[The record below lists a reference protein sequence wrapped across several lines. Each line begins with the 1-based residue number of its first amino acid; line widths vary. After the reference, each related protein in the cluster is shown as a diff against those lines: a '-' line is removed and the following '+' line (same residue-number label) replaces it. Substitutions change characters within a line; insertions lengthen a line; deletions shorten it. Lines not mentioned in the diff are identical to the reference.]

1 MVVRIYDGA
10 VGTTRL
16 AQAEANAEL
25 DNEQRLSFSMH
36 LAPADLRQ
44 TGHVDLAGSI
54 PLMPPPAPYK
64 SSVVSLRD
72 VCGPL
77 SGSPLSVHAR
87 ENLSYLT
94 SDSSVERLLGCVIC
108 ATGGVCTDVVL

>member
-1 MVVRIYDGA
+1 MSAEGSAAVPEGSVVVRIYDGA

-36 LAPADLRQ
+36 LVPADLRQ

-64 SSVVSLRD
+64 SSVVSLQGA
-72 VCGPL
+72 C
-77 SGSPLSVHAR
+77 SPLTSHA
-87 ENLSYLT
+87 EEILSYLT
-94 SDSSVERLLGCVIC
+94 SDS
-108 ATGGVCTDVVL
+108 

>member
-36 LAPADLRQ
+36 LVPADLRQ

-64 SSVVSLRD
+64 SSVVSLRSA
-72 VCGPL
+72 CSL
-77 SGSPLSVHAR
+77 LAIHAAEILFYPR
-87 ENLSYLT
+87 ACDTLT
-94 SDSSVERLLGCVIC
+94 ERLCGC
-108 ATGGVCTDVVL
+108 AMGGGRLLQWTHI

>member
-36 LAPADLRQ
+36 LVPADLRQ

-54 PLMPPPAPYK
+54 PLMAPPAPYT
-64 SSVVSLRD
+64 SSVVSLWG
-72 VCGPL
+72 VC
-77 SGSPLSVHAR
+77 SPLKS
-87 ENLSYLT
+87 SCGG
-94 SDSSVERLLGCVIC
+94 DSHIP
-108 ATGGVCTDVVL
+108 DV

>member
-36 LAPADLRQ
+36 LVPADLRQ

-64 SSVVSLRD
+64 SSVVSLRG
-72 VCGPL
+72 VC
-77 SGSPLSVHAR
+77 SPLTFHA
-87 ENLSYLT
+87 EETSFTYGLT
-94 SDSSVERLLGCVIC
+94 VG
-108 ATGGVCTDVVL
+108 